1 MDEENEE
8 GKPLTW
14 TYVGQGV
21 GPNLNLFEGKKNSM
35 VKTKNLRVFW
45 RWVLYDFGAGFC
57 WIEILRCFE
66 VIEFFFTKKKSFGL
80 VSSLLNCVFVQ
91 NVPTFYFAKTHPWYW
106 FITLDSKCCMFFLGE
121 GEREVDDQL

>member
-66 VIEFFFTKKKSFGL
+66 VIEFFFTKKKFWVGVFFVEL
-80 VSSLLNCVFVQ
+80 CVC
-91 NVPTFYFAKTHPWYW
+91 
-106 FITLDSKCCMFFLGE
+106 SKCSNVLFCKNPPLVLVHNFGFKMLHVFFG
-121 GEREVDDQL
+121 GG